1 VEPDTSLTGALA
13 IARSDRGARIAWWVA
28 LPLSLVLL
36 VIVGR
41 HQWFIRDDW
50 AFVFTRAKIRDAFG
64 VDDMLMFPQD
74 GHWMPWPILVY
85 RLLQSIFG
93 LGSYWPFLAVLL
105 ATHIGIVLL
114 VRQVCRRLEVS
125 AWTTTLICSVLLVFG
140 GGWENI
146 VFAVQITYNFSLLA
160 FLGHLL
166 LVDHDGPVDRRDWT
180 GVGISLIGVSSSG
193 FGPFFAFGVGI
204 LLVAR
209 RRWKAAAVAVIPQAI
224 AWSWWWFTWG
234 ADPAGEQGEAT
245 VISVLRFV
253 RFGLVSTFAS
263 MTATGLL
270 AEAALLVTLALAVW
284 KGTGDRRRPMVLAL
298 WATTL
303 AMFLGIGIERVGI
316 GLALAASSRYQYMA
330 AMMLAPVLAL
340 GLDQAHRFAPWA
352 RWIPRVVL
360 VIAVGR
366 NAVWLSDYG
375 GDWAQRA
382 AEERNIFS
390 LVAGSPERST
400 ADPDHWMVPFSP
412 DVRISDL
419 DQLVEDGAI
428 TPRAPATP
436 EERALVARALAQPVP

>member
-1 VEPDTSLTGALA
+1 MDADSPLIRAVA
-13 IARSDRGARIAWWVA
+13 IARSDRGAQVAWWSVV
-28 LPLSLVLL
+28 PLSLVLL
-36 VIVGR
+36 VVVGR

-50 AFVFTRAKIRDAFG
+50 AFVFTRPKIQDAFG

-85 RLLQSIFG
+85 RLLESIFG

-114 VRQVCRRLEVS
+114 VRQLCRRLDVS

-146 VFAVQITYNFSLLA
+146 VFAIQITYNFSLLA
-160 FLGHLL
+160 FLAHLL
-166 LVDHDGPVDRRDWT
+166 LVDHDGRLDRRDWI
-180 GVGISLIGVSSSG
+180 GAGISLIGVSSSG
-193 FGPFFAFGVGI
+193 FGPFFAFGVGV

-224 AWSWWWFTWG
+224 AWSWWWLTWG
-234 ADPAGEQGEAT
+234 ADPAGQQGEAT
-245 VISVLRFV
+245 VISVLRFA
-253 RFGLVSTFAS
+253 RLGLVSTFAS
-263 MTATGLL
+263 MTATGML
-270 AEAALLVTLALAVW
+270 AEAAVLVTLALVVW
-284 KGTGDRRRPMVLAL
+284 TGTGGRRRPLVIAL
-298 WATTL
+298 WATVL
-303 AMFLGIGIERVGI
+303 SMFLGIGIERVGL
-316 GLALAASSRYQYMA
+316 GLAFATSSRYQYMA

-340 GLDQAHRFAPWA
+340 GLDQAYRFASWA
-352 RWIPRVVL
+352 KWIPRVVL

-382 AEERNIFS
+382 EAERNIFS

-400 ADPDHWMVPFSP
+400 ADPGQWMVPFSP
-412 DVRISDL
+412 DVRIGDL
-419 DQLVEDGAI
+419 DELVEDGAI

-436 EERALVARALAQPVP
+436 EERALVDQALAQKDP